1 MPVFEVCKGLVVVI
15 RGVWLD
21 IPIVKNLDLDS
32 KLRWYLLLI
41 GGLVIF
47 GKWELNHDLG
57 SM

>member
-1 MPVFEVCKGLVVVI
+1 MGPGFGFYKGLV
-15 RGVWLD
+15 RLD
-21 IPIVKNLDLDS
+21 SPIVKNLDLDS

-47 GKWELNHDLG
+47 GKWELNHDLW